1 VCIYKFILLA
11 FALLFSQKIQ
21 AAEPKLV
28 IYTESF
34 PPYNFQDGTGQL
46 VGINHDIVKDTC
58 ARAALECEFIMLP
71 WKRAYHL
78 VQNNPQSAIFSLAK
92 TQERVP
98 LFEWVGPLVSNQTY
112 FYKLKTSEHIVMDDI
127 TQAKNYSLGIV
138 RGDIYEMLVRRL
150 GFVADKNLLLFSE
163 ADSFMRLFFKKR
175 IDLIIGSDF
184 TIGHQTEPFGY
195 SRDDLVKLKQIHVDE
210 LKGNY
215 IGFNKAASPVVV
227 ERFNQALKQL
237 KAESEYKPYINRY
250 VKN

>member
-1 VCIYKFILLA
+1 MFIFKFTLLA
-11 FALLFSQKIQ
+11 LGLLFSHNIQ
-21 AAEPKLV
+21 ANAPKLV

-34 PPYNFQDGTGQL
+34 APYNFQNEAGQL
-46 VGINHDIVKDTC
+46 AGINHDIVKDAC
-58 ARAALECEFIMLP
+58 DRAALECEFIMLP
-71 WKRAYHL
+71 WKRAYQL
-78 VQNNPQSAIFSLAK
+78 VQNNPHSAIISLAK
-92 TQERVP
+92 TQERIP
-98 LFEWVGPLVSNQTY
+98 LFEWVGPLVSSQTY
-112 FYKLKTSEHIVMDDI
+112 FFKLKTSDHIVMNDI
-127 TQAKNYSLGIV
+127 SQAKNYSLGIV

-195 SRDDLVKLKQIHVDE
+195 SRDDVVKLKQIHVDE